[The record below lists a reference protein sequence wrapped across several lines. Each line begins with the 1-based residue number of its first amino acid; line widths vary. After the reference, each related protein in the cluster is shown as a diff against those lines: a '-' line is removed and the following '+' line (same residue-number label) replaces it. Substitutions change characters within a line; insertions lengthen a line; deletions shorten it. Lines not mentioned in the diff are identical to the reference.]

1 MMDISERINKH
12 EQKKKPDAS
21 PSVSSASTPPQ
32 VVQPSS
38 ALQEIRQATAQS
50 GAMENIEADKVNLR
64 PQEELMKQGADWRS
78 LDYDAAIKYNPQ
90 LSRSQYISGASQY
103 RRENNMPGFS
113 NEEIFNLLGGKD
125 PFASAEQEKKDEK
138 RMKAAGYIDSIGNVL
153 AHLVNY
159 VRTKNGNPAMN
170 LSSLKE
176 NRARLDKLKAY
187 HDALGRS
194 NYAAYMNM
202 LEKER
207 AREAAQTAAE
217 QKFMQEIALQNLKE
231 NSPLNKSRLLTE
243 EAKRQGIITDNEY
256 KQLKKEEQEMKNRFL
271 PKSQAAKLAYTNAR
285 AAAAG
290 RSNRGSSSG
299 SSSDKSKK
307 EPYKVILKIGNSYS
321 REYDLNNDD
330 DVLDMYWNGVKW
342 ELPEYLDQDKY
353 NLYGKSQE
361 AILDLKDIDKIR
373 NVLKYNH
380 QYYITP
386 EDKDYYKYVEIN
398 DYPEFFGSKTSADGK
413 NKNNNDLDWQIYE

>member
-21 PSVSSASTPPQ
+21 PSVSSASAPPQ

-103 RRENNMPGFS
+103 RRENDMPGFS

-125 PFASAEQEKKDEK
+125 PFASAEQEKKDER

-217 QKFMQEIALQNLKE
+217 QKFMQEITLQNLKE
-231 NSPLNKSRLLTE
+231 NSPLNRSRLLTE
-243 EAKRQGIITDNEY
+243 EAKRQGLITDNEY

-271 PKSQAAKLAYTNAR
+271 PKSQAAELAYTNAR

-290 RSNRGSSSG
+290 RSNRGKSG
-299 SSSDKSKK
+299 KGMKY
-307 EPYKVILKIGNSYS
+307 PYKVRLKIGQGYS
-321 REYDLNNDD
+321 NEYDLANDE
-330 DVLDMYWNGVKW
+330 DVLRMYWEGVTSGIY
-342 ELPEYLDQDKY
+342 PEYKEMDEDGNY
-353 NLYGKSQE
+353 TR
-361 AILDLKDIDKIR
+361 LDLNDMDPDKLR
-373 NVLKYNH
+373 NVILYNR
-380 QYYITP
+380 QFYITP
-386 EDKDYYKYVEIN
+386 EDEDYGKYDEYIRN
-398 DYPEFFGSKTSADGK
+398 
-413 NKNNNDLDWQIYE
+413 NKNPKLGWGSSSPQNNNNDNDNDLDW

>member
-21 PSVSSASTPPQ
+21 SSVSSASAPPQ

-78 LDYDAAIKYNPQ
+78 LDYDAAVKYNPQ

-103 RRENNMPGFS
+103 RKENNMPGFS

-125 PFASAEQEKKDEK
+125 PFVSAEQEKKNER

-194 NYAAYMNM
+194 NYTAYMNM

-217 QKFMQEIALQNLKE
+217 QKFMQEITLQNLKE
-231 NSPLNKSRLLTE
+231 NSPLNRIRLLTE
-243 EAKRQGIITDNEY
+243 EAKRQGLITDNEY

-271 PKSQAAKLAYTNAR
+271 PKSQAAELAYTNAR

-290 RSNRGSSSG
+290 RSNRGKSG
-299 SSSDKSKK
+299 KGMKY
-307 EPYKVILKIGNSYS
+307 PYKVRLKVGQGYS
-321 REYDLNNDD
+321 DEYDLANDE
-330 DVLDMYWNGVKW
+330 DVLRMYWEGVTSGIY
-342 ELPEYLDQDKY
+342 PEYKEMDEDGNY
-353 NLYGKSQE
+353 TR
-361 AILDLKDIDKIR
+361 LDLNDMDPDKLR
-373 NVLKYNH
+373 NVILYNR
-380 QYYITP
+380 QFYITP
-386 EDKDYYKYVEIN
+386 EDEDYGKYNEYKRN
-398 DYPEFFGSKTSADGK
+398 SKNPKLGWGSSSP
-413 NKNNNDLDWQIYE
+413 KNNNNDNDNDLDW

>member
-1 MMDISERINKH
+1 MMNISERINKH

-21 PSVSSASTPPQ
+21 PSVSSASAPPQ

-125 PFASAEQEKKDEK
+125 PFASAKQEKKDEI

-217 QKFMQEIALQNLKE
+217 QKFMQEITLQNLKE
-231 NSPLNKSRLLTE
+231 NSPLNRSRLLTE
-243 EAKRQGIITDNEY
+243 EAKRQGLITDNEY

-271 PKSQAAKLAYTNAR
+271 PKSQAAELAYTNAR

-290 RSNRGSSSG
+290 RSNRGKSG
-299 SSSDKSKK
+299 KGMKY
-307 EPYKVILKIGNSYS
+307 PYKVRLKVGNGYS
-321 REYDLNNDD
+321 EEYDLANDE
-330 DVLDMYWNGVKW
+330 DVLRMYWQGVNQGKY
-342 ELPEYLDQDKY
+342 PEYKEMDEDGNY
-353 NLYGKSQE
+353 TR
-361 AILDLKDIDKIR
+361 LDLNDMDPDKLR
-373 NVLKYNH
+373 NVILYNR
-380 QYYITP
+380 QFYITP
-386 EDKDYYKYVEIN
+386 EDEDYGKYDEYIRN
-398 DYPEFFGSKTSADGK
+398 NKTPKLGWGASSP
-413 NKNNNDLDWQIYE
+413 KNNNNGNDNDLDW